1 MYQNIRILWYGND
14 CLILNFVSNSIVY
27 KIILYASAFLFDIDI
42 QEYMIFLFAG
52 KNLDSDKFWVY
63 ATTESDYK
71 THDNIKT

>member
-1 MYQNIRILWYGND
+1 M
-14 CLILNFVSNSIVY
+14 FT
-27 KIILYASAFLFDIDI
+27 IISKVILFDIDI

-71 THDNIKT
+71 AHHNIKTK